1 MNEPTPYDPAI
12 PVVTELSRTGKPT
25 KVYLARNLAAG
36 QALFRARVNGGTAC
50 GAMTC
55 RAAAYRGDWRH
66 PSSDRLDEGRAVALL
81 DAADTDVLSLGERA
95 EAP

>member
-1 MNEPTPYDPAI
+1 MTPVPI
-12 PVVTELSRTGKPT
+12 VTELSTTGRPT
-25 KVYLARNLAAG
+25 DIYLARDYAVA
-36 QALFRARVNGGTAC
+36 QRLFRARVNGGTAC

-81 DAADTDVLSLGERA
+81 DEAGTDVLPLGMRE
-95 EAP
+95 EAAL